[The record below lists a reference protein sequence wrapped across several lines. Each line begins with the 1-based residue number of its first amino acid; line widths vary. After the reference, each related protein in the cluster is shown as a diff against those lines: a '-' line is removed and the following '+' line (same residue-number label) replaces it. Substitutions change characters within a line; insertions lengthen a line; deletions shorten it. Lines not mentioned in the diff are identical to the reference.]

1 MKRRAF
7 MFGAGIAGV
16 ASVVACSSK
25 MSQSADENM
34 RGIGSL
40 SRSDTIKALKPPK
53 RKRPLVAVLA
63 DNQGSET
70 TDLIVPWSVL
80 KRSDAAEVIIVS
92 TQPGDVQLMPALKI
106 RPDMTLDQFDA
117 LHKRGADYVLVPAF
131 HNPKNFVAAD
141 WLRHQSKG
149 GATVAGICSGALVL
163 AHAGLLADRNAT
175 THWYD
180 RNRLT
185 RISPTTK
192 LQLNNRYIADRG
204 VATTTGV
211 SASLPFALTLVEAIQ
226 GRSLADQAAKALGLR
241 DFGQQ
246 HNSAGFQLR
255 AKNVLRL
262 ASNFV
267 SGHDEFGM
275 QIDGDVDELELAFVA
290 DAWSRT
296 YRSSMSTFADG
307 DVAAVASSGGLQ
319 IVPDLA
325 FSKGSE
331 LQPVPPFSGLPA
343 NALPFTL
350 EKISR
355 RYGPQT
361 ANLVAL
367 QLEYDWNA

>member
-1 MKRRAF
+1 MKRRTF
-7 MFGAGIAGV
+7 VIGAGIAGV
-16 ASVVACSSK
+16 ASVAACTAK
-25 MSQSADENM
+25 RTQSAHEHTQ
-34 RGIGSL
+34 GIGLL
-40 SRSDTIKALKPPK
+40 SRADTIEALQPPK
-53 RKRPLVAVLA
+53 RKRPLVAILA

-80 KRSDAAEVIIVS
+80 KRSDAADVIIVS
-92 TQPGDVQLMPALKI
+92 TGPGDVQLMPALKI
-106 RPDMTLDQFDA
+106 RADMTLDQFDA
-117 LHKRGADYVLVPAF
+117 LHEAGADYVLVPAF
-131 HNPKNFVAAD
+131 HNPRNSVAAD
-141 WLRHQSKG
+141 WLRQQSDE

-163 AHAGLLADRNAT
+163 AHAGLLVNRTAT

-192 LQLNNRYIADRG
+192 LQLNNRYLADRG

-211 SASLPFALTLVEAIQ
+211 SASLPFALTLVEAIL
-226 GRSLADQAAKALGLR
+226 GRTRAEQISEAIGLR
-241 DFGQQ
+241 DFGQA
-246 HNSAGFQLR
+246 HNSADFQLNAQSVFR
-255 AKNVLRL
+255 I

-267 SGHDEFGM
+267 SGHEEFGV
-275 QIDGDVDELELAFVA
+275 QIDGDVDELELAFVS

-296 YRSSMSTFADG
+296 YRSTMSTFAEIDIG
-307 DVAAVASSGGLQ
+307 AVASSGGLR

-331 LQPVPPFSGLPA
+331 LPQVPAYTGLPA
-343 NALPFTL
+343 HTLLFTL
-350 EKISR
+350 ENIAL
-355 RYGPQT
+355 RYGQQT